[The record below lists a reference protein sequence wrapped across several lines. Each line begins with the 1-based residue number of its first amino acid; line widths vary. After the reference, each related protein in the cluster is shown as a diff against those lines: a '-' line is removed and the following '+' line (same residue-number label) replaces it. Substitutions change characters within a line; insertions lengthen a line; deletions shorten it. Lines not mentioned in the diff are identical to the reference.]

1 MTTTTDLTLYDW
13 QAALLAFNTRDYRT
27 AVQRFEKVLEAQ
39 PGHTDAREYLARTYY
54 LRASLPLAERE
65 ARTILEADPTNEYVT
80 LLLARVLER
89 QSRHDE
95 AAAVRK
101 VLVALTGDERHG
113 PTHQALA

>member
-1 MTTTTDLTLYDW
+1 MTTTIETTMYDW
-13 QAALLAFNTRDYRT
+13 QAALLAFDTRDYKV
-27 AVQRFEKVLEAQ
+27 AAERFEKILEAQ
-39 PGHTDAREYLARTYY
+39 PGHTDAREYLARTHY
-54 LRASLPLAERE
+54 LRASLGPAERE
-65 ARTILEADPTNEYVT
+65 VRTILEADPTNEYVT

-95 AAAVRK
+95 AAGVRR